1 MEKSTM
7 KIINDDGEELRG
19 ELVKAKKVKRSEPY
33 TKDVKDEDGNVIDQ
47 IVRSRS
53 VLLVEVTLKNSRT
66 GFEYPD
72 WFDYETFKQ
81 NNPDVKIE
89 G

>member
-1 MEKSTM
+1 M
-7 KIINDDGEELRG
+7 KVVNDEGEELRG
-19 ELVKAKKVKRSEPY
+19 ELVKAKRVKRTEPY
-33 TKDVKDEDGNVIDQ
+33 TKNITDEDGNITGQD
-47 IVRSRS
+47 VRSRP
-53 VLLVEVTLKNSRT
+53 VLLVEATLRNPKT